1 MNKESKEYYYS
12 ERGRAARKRALEDKV
27 LQQNKR
33 RYIYKKR
40 YGITIEQYDKMYAE
54 QDGKCLICKKECRTY
69 DKLTV
74 DHDHSTGE
82 FRGLLC
88 SVCNRGLGMFYDN
101 TKLLEQAIKYLD
113 LTNEGGYNGIKD
125 RVEKYSKLIQ
135 ELR

>member
-1 MNKESKEYYYS
+1 
-12 ERGRAARKRALEDKV
+12 
-27 LQQNKR
+27 
-33 RYIYKKR
+33 
-40 YGITIEQYDKMYAE
+40 MYAE

-82 FRGLLC
+82 FRGLL
-88 SVCNRGLGMFYDN
+88 
-101 TKLLEQAIKYLD
+101 EQAIKYLD